1 MRYKAIK
8 FEKQGLCT
16 TYLILNEDLLIK
28 NAKTITKDCF
38 FVEGYFSLV
47 HKSIEFYSDI
57 SKSKRKKI
65 FCGLDKGKNGFSTV
79 LVAQLGKF
87 IDGDSLSTI
96 RIDDIMKHA
105 LDIIIKARELIV
117 FKTILVECRD
127 NAKLT
132 SMYER
137 YEFKEFQHTEDG
149 EHPIQMIR
157 YLH

>member
-1 MRYKAIK
+1 MRFKAIK

-28 NAKTITKDCF
+28 NAKTITKNCF

-79 LVAQLGKF
+79 LIAQLGKF
-87 IDGDSLSTI
+87 IDGDSVSTI

-105 LDIIIKARELIV
+105 LDIIIKAWELIV